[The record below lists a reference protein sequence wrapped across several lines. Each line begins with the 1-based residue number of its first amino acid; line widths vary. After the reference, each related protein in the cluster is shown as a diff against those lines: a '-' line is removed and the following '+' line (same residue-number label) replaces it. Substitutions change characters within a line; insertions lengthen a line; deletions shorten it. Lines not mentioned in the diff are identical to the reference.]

1 MRGKKLSAKTIVIS
15 LAGALLLMII
25 IPIILNG
32 LKRPSNIYKV
42 KRENFEAIITCKGE
56 IQSEKAVLITIP
68 DIFGDRTLEIYDSQ
82 IKDLI
87 PEGSIVKKG
96 DYVALLDQGRI
107 KELKESNMEALKKV
121 IFNFNDARIDSAV
134 DLVALR
140 DGIDQFHFDVENK
153 KVELEQSVYESP
165 AFQRKSEMA
174 YGRVLRQM
182 EEKKRAYQLTRKSL
196 RIRIARTEDYMNKL
210 IAKDKNY
217 QIAFDAARINAPQD
231 GMLIYGRTYG
241 RGGSRKLTI
250 NSWVSMQNPTIA
262 TLPDLSVLVSETYVE
277 EIYISKLKVGDSVR
291 VYIDALK
298 NMLKIGVISTIS
310 NVGQEMTGFDSKVF
324 KVSVRIT
331 SDKTKIKP
339 AMTTNNEIIITKEQ
353 DVIVIP
359 RSALIIEDG
368 KQFVYVREFGKTTL
382 REVTGGKQSEKQVVI
397 KSGLKEGEKIL
408 LTKPESKKI

>member
-1 MRGKKLSAKTIVIS
+1 MVIS
-15 LAGALLLMII
+15 LIGILLLMII
-25 IPIILNG
+25 IAVILNG

-153 KVELEQSVYESP
+153 KVEMEQSVYESP
-165 AFQRKSEMA
+165 AFQRKAEMA

-196 RIRIARTEDYMNKL
+196 RIRITRTEDYMNKL
-210 IAKDKNY
+210 TAKDNKY

-298 NMLKIGVISTIS
+298 NMQKIGVISTIS

-382 REVTGGKQSEKQVVI
+382 REVTAGKQSEKQVVI